1 MRKMRITR
9 PDPVTV
15 GEFYEGNRTGLKL
28 ELLGSDV
35 GFSRPIPEPTVNRP
49 GLALAGFFT
58 YFAYKRIQVIGNSE
72 QSYLKTLSPE
82 NCRKRFDDLC
92 RKDIPCIVLS
102 RGRGL
107 PPGLLELANERGISV
122 LGSPMI
128 SMKFINAATL
138 LLERV
143 FAPTTKEHG
152 CMVDIQG
159 IGILIRGDSGSG
171 KSESVLGLLERGA
184 SLVADDVVELTLVNN
199 RELVGRAPDL
209 LRFHMEVRGIGL
221 INAAAIFGVGCI
233 REEKRLDLVITLKPS
248 ADLNS
253 LERVGAIP
261 RTHQIMGI
269 KIPHMELPVA
279 PGRSLAR
286 LIEVAALDQK
296 LKLLGHDAAVEFN
309 KNLLKKMGGEGI
321 G

>member
-1 MRKMRITR
+1 MS
-9 PDPVTV
+9 V
-15 GEFYEGNRTGLKL
+15 GEFFDKHSKALKL
-28 ELLGSDV
+28 ELIGSDV

-82 NCRKRFDDLC
+82 NCRKRFIDLC

-102 RGRGL
+102 RGKGL
-107 PPGLLELANERGISV
+107 PPGLLEIATEHGISV
-122 LGSPMI
+122 FGSPMI

-138 LLERV
+138 FLERAS
-143 FAPTTKEHG
+143 APSTKEHG

-159 IGILIRGDSGSG
+159 IGVLIRGESGSG

-184 SLVADDVVELTLVNN
+184 SLVADDVVQITKYDN
-199 RELVGRAPDL
+199 RELVATAPDL
-209 LRFHMEVRGIGL
+209 LKFHMEVRGIGL
-221 INAAAIFGVGCI
+221 INAAAAFGIASI

-248 ADLNS
+248 ADLNN
-253 LERVGAIP
+253 LERVGSAP
-261 RTHQIMGI
+261 KKYPIMGI
-269 KIPHMELPVA
+269 SIPHVELPVA

-296 LKLLGHDAAVEFN
+296 MKLLGHDAALEFN
-309 KNLLKKMGGEGI
+309 KNLLKTMGDKGSG
-321 G
+321 